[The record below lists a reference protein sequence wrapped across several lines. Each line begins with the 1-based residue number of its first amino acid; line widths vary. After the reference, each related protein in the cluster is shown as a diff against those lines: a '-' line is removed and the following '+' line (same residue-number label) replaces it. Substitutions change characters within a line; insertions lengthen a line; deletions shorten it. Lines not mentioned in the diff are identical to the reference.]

1 MCSLSEAT
9 KEQLEKAI
17 SVDNMTYRDLGRLF
31 GCTDSAVKK
40 RAKKLGIQLPKRRKI
55 SSTETFN
62 KGVTLKPI
70 PSKYC
75 AYCGK
80 EIKNRCNTK
89 YCTASC
95 QLHDMRKQL
104 SDRIEK
110 TGEFPAGS
118 NNEVNRR
125 YVRRYLIEKYGRK
138 CSICGTTEW
147 MGKPVP
153 VVVDHIDGNAYNNK
167 IDNFR
172 LVCGNCNM
180 QLPTF
185 TSKNRGNGRKARR
198 EAIAKAIVNN

>member
-1 MCSLSEAT
+1 MSKLSETT

-17 SVDNMTYRDLGRLF
+17 LVDNMTYRDLSRLF
-31 GCTDSAVKK
+31 SCTDNAVKK
-40 RAKKLGIQLPKRRKI
+40 RARKLGIQLPKRRKV
-55 SSTETFN
+55 SDTETFN
-62 KGVTLKPI
+62 KGIALKPTTG
-70 PSKYC
+70 KYC
-75 AYCGK
+75 LYCGK
-80 EIKNRCNTK
+80 EIKNRYNTK
-89 YCTASC
+89 YCNATC
-95 QLHDMRKQL
+95 QTHDMRRQF
-104 SDRIEK
+104 SDSIEK
-110 TGEFPAGS
+110 TGEFPSGS

-147 MGKPVP
+147 MGQPVP
-153 VVVDHIDGNAYNNK
+153 VVVDHIDGNAYNNR

-198 EAIAKAIVNN
+198 EQMLLESNS